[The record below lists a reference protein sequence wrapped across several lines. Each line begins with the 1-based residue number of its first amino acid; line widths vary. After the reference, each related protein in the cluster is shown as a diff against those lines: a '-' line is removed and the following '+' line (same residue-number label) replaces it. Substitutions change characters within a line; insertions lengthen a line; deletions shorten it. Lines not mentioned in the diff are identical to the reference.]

1 MELIVG
7 EKGLVLKK
15 RHIILCKNRRQSR
28 RRGGKNKIKLVK
40 NMIHYTIKWKGKMM
54 KTIKRLFLVS
64 GFLTLPVAVIQGKDK
79 PQVGIEGL
87 SLGYTS
93 DWIIKLAETT

>member
-1 MELIVG
+1 
-7 EKGLVLKK
+7 
-15 RHIILCKNRRQSR
+15 
-28 RRGGKNKIKLVK
+28 
-40 NMIHYTIKWKGKMM
+40 MIHYTIKWKGKMM